1 MKIGIINA
9 GNIGLNLAVGW
20 VRHGHDIMLSKDTHP
35 EQLRERARTLALG
48 RGLSETELSR
58 FRYGSMADAAQFGDI
73 AVMAVYFP
81 RLENVLEQLR
91 KDDVTLSGKI
101 VIDTMN
107 PLNVDV
113 GFNHFHDLKFMEQ
126 TSVTERLQ
134 REFPDAILF
143 KAFNNFPAGLLDITK
158 WSDGHYPSI
167 VFIGGNS
174 VEDAAQVRALIETS
188 GFKPQFAGHNLS
200 DSRILEKLGILM
212 HLLAD
217 NEYGGDT
224 GIAISV
230 FKSPSE

>member
-20 VRHGHDIMLSKDTHP
+20 ICHGHDIMLSKDTHP
-35 EQLRERARTLALG
+35 EQLMERTRILGLG
-48 RGLSETELSR
+48 RGLSETELSK
-58 FRYGSMADAAQFGDI
+58 FQYGSLADAAQFGDI
-73 AVMAVYFP
+73 VVMAVYFP
-81 RLENVLEQLR
+81 RLEHVLEELR
-91 KDDVTLSGKI
+91 IDGVTLSGKI

-107 PLNVDV
+107 PLNVDA

-134 REFPDAILF
+134 LEFPEAILF
-143 KAFNNFPAGLLDITK
+143 KAFNNVPAGLLDITK

-167 VFIGGNS
+167 LFIGGNS
-174 VEDAAQVRALIETS
+174 VEDVVRVRALIGTS

-212 HLLAD
+212 HRLAD

-224 GIAISV
+224 AIAISV